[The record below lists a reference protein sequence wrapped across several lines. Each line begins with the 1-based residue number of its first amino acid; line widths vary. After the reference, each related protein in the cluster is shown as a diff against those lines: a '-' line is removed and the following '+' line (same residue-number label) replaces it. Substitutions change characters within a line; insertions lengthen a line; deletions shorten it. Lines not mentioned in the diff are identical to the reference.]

1 MEQSLTGLRLGLIA
15 NDESS
20 LQRLEK
26 MLDGFDCQ
34 CPYGEVL
41 SEIDWQG
48 AITDVQ
54 PDAWIVCVDDADNSE
69 LDDWLAEQSIT
80 VMLADEAVPASRS
93 EAYPEWRQRW
103 LQKLR
108 KLTQVHK
115 EKPQWPKQLW
125 VLAASTGG
133 PEAVG
138 EFLSELPANLDAGF
152 IYIQHSSVSGEP
164 LIRQVVAKRS
174 VYPMALAEEGQA
186 VAPGKVWML
195 GASRRLLLN
204 SQGLL
209 ESDGKPWAS
218 DFSPSI
224 DQFVYSAASRIS
236 GQNNCQLGVIIF
248 SGMAGDGAEACRFAQ
263 QRGVE
268 IWTQSPESCISPF
281 MPMATA
287 ETAQVKFS
295 GSPKQ
300 LAEKLCEHL
309 ASVSESE
316 DSEETCLEK
325 VAS

>member
-1 MEQSLTGLRLGLIA
+1 MEQSLQGLQLGLIA
-15 NDESS
+15 NDDSS
-20 LQRLEK
+20 LQRLQK
-26 MLDGFDCQ
+26 MLRDFDCQ
-34 CPYGEVL
+34 CLYAEVL
-41 SEIDWQG
+41 SEVEWQEQ
-48 AITDVQ
+48 ISEVQ
-54 PDAWIVCVDDADNSE
+54 PDAWIVCVDDADNTE
-69 LDDWLAEQSIT
+69 LADWLAEQSVT
-80 VMLADEAVPASRS
+80 VMLADEAVPTSRS
-93 EAYPEWRQRW
+93 KAYPEWRQRW
-103 LQKLR
+103 LNKLR

-115 EKPQWPKQLW
+115 EKAQWPKQLW

-138 EFLSELPANLDAGF
+138 EFLSELPADLDAGF

-174 VYPMALAEEGQA
+174 VYPVELAEEGQA

-236 GQNNCQLGVIIF
+236 NQTHCQLGVIIF

-268 IWTQSPESCISPF
+268 IWTQSPESSISPF
-281 MPMATA
+281 MPMAAA
-287 ETAQVKFS
+287 EIAQVKFS

-300 LAEKLCEHL
+300 LAEKLSEHL
-309 ASVSESE
+309 MSVSESE
-316 DSEETCLEK
+316 ESEPCLEK

>member
-1 MEQSLTGLRLGLIA
+1 MEQSLPGLQLGLIA
-15 NDESS
+15 NDDSS
-20 LQRLEK
+20 LQRLQK
-26 MLDGFDCQ
+26 MLEEFDCQ
-34 CPYGEVL
+34 CLYAEVL

-48 AITDVQ
+48 PILDVQ
-54 PDAWIVCVDDADNSE
+54 PDAWMVCVDDADNSE
-69 LDDWLAEQSIT
+69 LAEWLVEQSVT
-80 VMLADEAVPASRS
+80 VMLADEAVPATRS
-93 EAYPEWRQRW
+93 DAFPEWRQRW
-103 LQKLR
+103 LHKLR
-108 KLTQVHK
+108 KLNVHK
-115 EKPQWPKQLW
+115 EKPHWPKQLW

-138 EFLSELPANLDAGF
+138 EFLSELPADLDAGF

-174 VYPMALAEEGQA
+174 VYPVELAEEGQA

-209 ESDGKPWAS
+209 ESDDKPWAS

-268 IWTQSPESCISPF
+268 IWTQSPESSISPF
-281 MPMATA
+281 MPMAAA
-287 ETAQVKFS
+287 EIAQVKFS

-309 ASVSESE
+309 ASVSET
-316 DSEETCLEK
+316 EEPEEACLEK